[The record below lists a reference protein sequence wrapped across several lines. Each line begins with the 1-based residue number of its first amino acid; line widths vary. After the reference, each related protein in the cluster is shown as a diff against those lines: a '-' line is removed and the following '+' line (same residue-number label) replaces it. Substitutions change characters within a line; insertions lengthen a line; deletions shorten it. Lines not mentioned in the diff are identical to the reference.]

1 MRRCTLLPIME
12 LDGEEDLV
20 PALRAGYY
28 QVDVKAGEWVVP
40 ERYQDLKPLGIGAF
54 GTVW

>member
-1 MRRCTLLPIME
+1 ME